1 MHGPLKQSLR
11 LMAVKHIKLYT
22 IVVLIGIVIL
32 GLYLWFGRSK
42 PVKVIVGTAEYGQV
56 RDTVANTRAGT
67 IKACRRAGI
76 SPSIGGQIDS
86 LPVKEGDVVK
96 AGQLLMALWN
106 DDLRAQLALA
116 TSEAKS
122 STATAEQIC
131 VLADVAKREA
141 RRQKQLQS
149 KNLASEEAI
158 DKAEGEA
165 QAQQAACKAARATTE
180 VSRAR
185 IDVAQAALDRTRL
198 VAPFPGVVAEVNGE
212 VGEIVTPSPVGIP
225 TPPAID
231 LMDISCLYVSAP
243 IDEVDAPQIRVG
255 MPANISLDAFA
266 KKIFPGK
273 VRRVAPYVLEME
285 KQARTVDVEVD
296 FSCASDCQN
305 MLPGYSADIEVILQE
320 RERALRIPT
329 EAILEGNKV
338 LLINADGQLEEH
350 KIETGLSNWAWTEVT
365 KGLSEGD
372 EVVVSV
378 DRDGVEV
385 GATVV
390 KDNSTPENND

>member
-1 MHGPLKQSLR
+1 
-11 LMAVKHIKLYT
+11 MAVKHIKLYT
-22 IVVLIGIVIL
+22 IVALIGIVLI
-32 GLYLWFGRSK
+32 GLFMWFGRSK
-42 PVKVIVGTAEYGQV
+42 PVKVIVAQAEYGQV

-96 AGQLLMALWN
+96 AGQVLMALWN

-116 TSEAKS
+116 SSEAKS
-122 STATAEQIC
+122 TTAKAEQVC
-131 VLADVAKREA
+131 VLADVARREA
-141 RRQKQLQS
+141 RRQKQLQA

-165 QAQQAACKAARATTE
+165 RAQQAAGKAARATTE
-180 VSRAR
+180 VSKAR
-185 IDVAQAALDRTRL
+185 VDVAQAALDRTRL
-198 VAPFPGVVAEVNGE
+198 VAPFPGIVAEVNGE
-212 VGEIVTPSPVGIP
+212 VGEFVTPSPVGIP
-225 TPPAID
+225 TPPAVD

-296 FSCASDCQN
+296 FACASDCQN

-320 RERALRIPT
+320 REQALRIPT

-338 LLINADGQLEEH
+338 LRINADGRLEEQE
-350 KIETGLSNWAWTEVT
+350 IETGLSNWAWTEVI

-385 GATVV
+385 GAQVV
-390 KDNSTPENND
+390 KDTASSENND

>member
-1 MHGPLKQSLR
+1 
-11 LMAVKHIKLYT
+11 
-22 IVVLIGIVIL
+22 
-32 GLYLWFGRSK
+32 
-42 PVKVIVGTAEYGQV
+42 
-56 RDTVANTRAGT
+56 
-67 IKACRRAGI
+67 
-76 SPSIGGQIDS
+76 
-86 LPVKEGDVVK
+86 VVK
-96 AGQLLMALWN
+96 AGQVLMALWN

-116 TSEAKS
+116 SSEAKS
-122 STATAEQIC
+122 TTAKAEQVC
-131 VLADVAKREA
+131 VLADVARREA
-141 RRQKQLQS
+141 RRQKQLQA

-165 QAQQAACKAARATTE
+165 RAQQAACKAARATTE
-180 VSRAR
+180 VSKAR
-185 IDVAQAALDRTRL
+185 VDVAQAALDRTRL
-198 VAPFPGVVAEVNGE
+198 VAPFPGIVAEVNGE
-212 VGEIVTPSPVGIP
+212 VGEFVTPSPVGIP
-225 TPPAID
+225 TPPAVD

-296 FSCASDCQN
+296 FACASDCQN

-338 LLINADGQLEEH
+338 LRINADGRLEEQE
-350 KIETGLSNWAWTEVT
+350 IETGLSNWAWTEVI

-385 GATVV
+385 GAQVV
-390 KDNSTPENND
+390 KDTASSENND